1 MGQFEGDD
9 HRETKGVIFVE
20 TVVCLVEPEGGE
32 SRERENWA
40 DFRISAHGCTSQAI

>member
-32 SRERENWA
+32 SRERE
-40 DFRISAHGCTSQAI
+40 RELGRL